1 MKELEVLSI
10 VGPTASGK
18 TALSI
23 KLAKML
29 NGEIINGDSMQVYK
43 GLDIGTA
50 KITSAEM
57 EGIPHHLLDI
67 KQPDETFSVA
77 EYQKLVRSKID
88 EIRAKGKL
96 PILVG
101 GTGLYVQSVLYD
113 FQFTEERVDETTRNK
128 YYEQLAA
135 LGPVAMHEKLK
146 QIDPKSAAIIH
157 PNNTRR
163 VVRALEIA
171 EHTDT
176 TKSAEPHNNGHEA
189 MYVHVILG
197 LDVDREVLYE
207 RINLRVDSMIAQGL
221 VQEAKLLWDG
231 NIRETQSVQA
241 IGYKEI
247 FSYFRDE
254 ISLEEA
260 IEQIKQNSRRY
271 AKRQLTY
278 FRNKLPVEWIGPKT
292 SMSEIL
298 PIINNIKQESTL

>member
-1 MKELEVLSI
+1 MKELEVLAI

-23 KLAKML
+23 KLAKMM
-29 NGEIINGDSMQVYK
+29 NGEVINGDSMQVYRR
-43 GLDIGTA
+43 LDIGTA

-67 KQPDETFSVA
+67 KQPDEMFSVA
-77 EYQKLVRSKID
+77 EYQKLVRSKIG

-113 FQFTEERVDETTRNK
+113 FNFSEERVDETVRNQ

-135 LGPVAMHEKLK
+135 LGPIAMHEKLK
-146 QIDPKSAAIIH
+146 QIDPQSAATIH

-176 TKSAEPHNNGHEA
+176 TKSAEP
-189 MYVHVILG
+189 
-197 LDVDREVLYE
+197 
-207 RINLRVDSMIAQGL
+207 
-221 VQEAKLLWDG
+221 
-231 NIRETQSVQA
+231 
-241 IGYKEI
+241 
-247 FSYFRDE
+247 
-254 ISLEEA
+254 
-260 IEQIKQNSRRY
+260 QNK
-271 AKRQLTY
+271 AH
-278 FRNKLPVEWIGPKT
+278 
-292 SMSEIL
+292 
-298 PIINNIKQESTL
+298 